1 MFLALFIVFTVIAIG
16 VFGFSIFKTFKIVKN
31 PMPKSIDYKS
41 EIHKFFYIH
50 LGVSVATTMLF
61 IFLAMWQAY
70 PMKYYDWISYIF
82 GSILFGFTFPTF
94 VIFFVL
100 HYYGKE
106 IDVKI
111 KKFLFIFML
120 SSGVISIIS
129 LILLTNGVADYIS
142 YPLVNGLNFQK
153 GFVTPKSG
161 KPNLA
166 WYAICILSGAVL
178 VLVICD
184 HRFYKEYGKHGILD
198 STFFVAF
205 PAGIIGARVGYV
217 IGEWNHS
224 VDGLPSFAQRVANG
238 QWWSIFA
245 VWEGGL
251 TIISGALVGIIVG
264 VLWFIWRNK
273 KYSIWLAVDVIVPCI
288 LIAQGIGRWGNFFN
302 CEVHGNQV
310 PASSWWFLPKMVLKN
325 SEFSVNYLGADTG
338 NIWAPLFFVEFLS
351 NFAGYFIIRFLI
363 GKGLKKYLEMG
374 DLAFSYI
381 VWYGLTRT
389 IMEPMRAPAYNM
401 GNDGYYSWVW
411 SILFV
416 LIGTGAIILNHIIRL
431 IIRKKT
437 NKEVRYKEV
446 SVLGTIISGSSVFSI
461 GLALTILGSIFMM
474 TSTQS
479 PLLEFNRYNN
489 GLIILTVGLSVIL
502 ISVISLTYFLQRPK
516 KEVLA
521 YEK

>member
-1 MFLALFIVFTVIAIG
+1 MFLALMIVFIVIALG
-16 VFGFSIFKTFKIVKN
+16 LLGFSIFKTVQIVKN
-31 PMPKSIDYKS
+31 PMPKAVDYKA
-41 EIHKFFYIH
+41 EIRKFFYIH
-50 LGVSVATTMLF
+50 LGISVATVMLF
-61 IFLAMWQAY
+61 SFLAMWQAY

-82 GSILFGFTFPTF
+82 GCMLFGFDLPTF
-94 VIFFVL
+94 VIFFIL

-106 IDVKI
+106 IEPKI
-111 KKFLFIFML
+111 KKFLFVFML
-120 SSGVISIIS
+120 STGIASIIS
-129 LILLTNGVADYIS
+129 LILLTNGIADYVT
-142 YPLVNGLNFQK
+142 YPLVNGLNFKQ
-153 GFVTPKSG
+153 GFVTPANG

-184 HRFYKEYGKHGILD
+184 HRYFKEYGKHGILE

-205 PAGIIGARVGYV
+205 PAGIIGARIGYV

-224 VDGLPSFAQRVANG
+224 VDGLPSFATRVANG
-238 QWWSIFA
+238 EWWSIFA

-251 TIISGALVGIIVG
+251 TIISGALVGIIIG
-264 VLWFIWRNK
+264 VLWFLWRNK

-288 LIAQGIGRWGNFFN
+288 LVAQGIGRWGNYFN

-310 PASSWWFLPKMVLKN
+310 VASNWWFLPKMVLNN
-325 SEFSVNYLGADTG
+325 SVYSAKYGYADPG
-338 NIWAPLFFVEFLS
+338 MIWAPLFYVEFLS
-351 NFAGYFIIRFLI
+351 NFAGYFVIRFLI
-363 GKGLKKYLEMG
+363 GKGLKKYIEMG

-416 LIGTGAIILNHIIRL
+416 LIGTGAIVLNHVIRL

-437 NKEVRYKEV
+437 NKQVTYKNV
-446 SVLGTIISGSSVFSI
+446 SVLGTVISGNNILLV
-461 GLALTILGSIFMM
+461 GLALTIVGGIFMM
-474 TSTQS
+474 TSVQS
-479 PLLEFNRYNN
+479 PSLEFNRYNN
-489 GLIILTVGLSVIL
+489 GLIMLTIGLSVVL
-502 ISVISLTYFLQRPK
+502 ISIVAVTYLLQRPK
-516 KEVLA
+516 KEEIA
-521 YEK
+521 HEE